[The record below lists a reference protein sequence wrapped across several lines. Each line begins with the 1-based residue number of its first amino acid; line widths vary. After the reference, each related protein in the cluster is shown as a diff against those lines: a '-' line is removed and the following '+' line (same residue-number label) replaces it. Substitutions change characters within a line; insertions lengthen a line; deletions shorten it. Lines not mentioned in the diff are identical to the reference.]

1 MAEAPDTIAKTLEE
15 LEREISCAVCHGH
28 YQQAKLLSCNHY
40 YCKSCIEDL
49 AKHARGKPFDCP
61 ECRRT
66 TTLPHGGVAELDGAF
81 FVERMKDLYG
91 KMAKVDGR
99 VVAVCEQCVGGD
111 RAVAFCRQCAEFIC
125 DDCASSHKK
134 IRLFAGHK
142 IATLS
147 DLKRGGATKDILLN
161 EAPLP
166 KCPEHDEQMKIF
178 CFDCYR
184 LVCRDCVLYDHR
196 EHKSDFV
203 KKCASESRKTLR
215 ESLAPLRGVRANIAD
230 AEKAIVAEKNA
241 VISQNN
247 VVRASIQ
254 QCFDKL
260 KALLDQRKAELV
272 RQANKLAQG
281 KEDVLTAQA
290 KDLQI
295 AQTEIQS
302 LVEFVERNI
311 ENTSDQDLMSIRTQL
326 QTKMKDG
333 EKHHRK
339 TTLKPATTSDVVCA
353 LPSLDAIPRD
363 LGAVFT
369 EKIAS
374 FIRVDPPK
382 VCSVGEPTQF
392 SLKVPQSIGCSV
404 QVQLKSLVDPSCIVD
419 ATVTTT
425 GNDDTYVITYTP
437 LVRGRH
443 DLIVKVN
450 AVNIT
455 GSPFQVFVNIHPRQL
470 GKPVHIIDGFNKP
483 WGIAINNKH
492 QLVVTECGGGG
503 KISIIECRG
512 KKVKELKCDS
522 IQDPS
527 GVATGSDGSVYVT
540 DDAAGTLSKLNEAGK
555 VVNQT
560 TQCLSTPFFAK
571 VINDKIYVSN
581 WTKNEIQIFDTECN
595 LKGSIDTS
603 GYPLTKDIAE
613 YNGLLYVSSDG
624 KKSIDV
630 YQCYPGGKYERHV
643 NIKECKGMSGLC
655 FDKNGYLYVTYH
667 ESGSRGV
674 YVYDCNGEYITS
686 FGLNI
691 SGMMHN
697 PAGIVIDDDGF
708 VYVCDFIKDG
718 KVYIF

>member
-1 MAEAPDTIAKTLEE
+1 MAEAPDTIEKTLEE

-66 TTLPHGGVAELDGAF
+66 TTLPSGGVAELDGAF
-81 FVERMKDLYG
+81 FVERMKELYG
-91 KMAKVDGR
+91 KMAKVEGR
-99 VVAVCEQCVGGD
+99 VVAVCEQCAGGNS
-111 RAVAFCRQCAEFIC
+111 VAFCRQCTEFIC
-125 DDCASSHKK
+125 GDCARSHTKMK
-134 IRLFAGHK
+134 VFAGHK
-142 IATLS
+142 IATLA
-147 DLKRGGATKDILLN
+147 DLKKGGAEDILLN
-161 EAPLP
+161 EGPLP
-166 KCPEHDEQMKIF
+166 KCPQHDEQMKIF
-178 CFDCYR
+178 CFDCDR

-203 KKCASESRKTLR
+203 RKCASDSKKTLR
-215 ESLAPLRGVRANIAD
+215 ESLAPLREVSANIAD
-230 AEKAIVAEKNA
+230 AEKAIVAEKKAVTAQNNA
-241 VISQNN
+241 VC
-247 VVRASIQ
+247 ASIQ
-254 QCFDKL
+254 QCFDNL

-272 RQANKLAQG
+272 RHANKLAQG

-339 TTLKPATTSDVVCA
+339 TSLKPATTSDVVCG

-363 LGAVFT
+363 LGAIMT
-369 EKIAS
+369 I
-374 FIRVDPPK
+374 DPPK

-392 SLKVPQSIGCSV
+392 SLKSIGCSV
-404 QVQLKSLVDPSCIVD
+404 QVQLKSLVDSSCIVD

-437 LVRGRH
+437 RVRGRH

-450 AVNIT
+450 AMNIT
-455 GSPFQVFVNIHPRQL
+455 GSPFQVFVNIHPKQL
-470 GKPVHIIDGFNKP
+470 GKPVHIIDGVNEP

-492 QLVVTECGGGG
+492 QLVVTEFGGGG
-503 KISIIECRG
+503 KISIIEHRG

-522 IQDPS
+522 IQAPT

-540 DDAAGTLSKLNEAGK
+540 DYAAGTLSKLNEDGK

-560 TQCLSTPFFAK
+560 TQCFSRPLFAK
-571 VINDKIYVSN
+571 IINDKIYVSN
-581 WTKNEIQIFDTECN
+581 YSKNEIQIFDMECN

-603 GYPLTKDIAE
+603 GYPKTKDIAE

-624 KKSIDV
+624 KSINV
-630 YQCYPGGKYERHV
+630 YQCYPGGKYVHHV
-643 NIKECKGMSGLC
+643 NIKECKGMNGLC
-655 FDKNGYLYVTYH
+655 FDKNGYLYVIYYG
-667 ESGSRGV
+667 SGSQGV

-686 FGLNI
+686 FGLI
-691 SGMMHN
+691 KSGMMHN
-697 PAGIVIDDDGF
+697 PALACIVIDDDGF
-708 VYVCDFIKDG
+708 VYVCDNSRDG

>member
-1 MAEAPDTIAKTLEE
+1 MAEAPDTIEKTLEE
-15 LEREISCAVCHGH
+15 LEREISCAVCHCH

-49 AKHARGKPFDCP
+49 VKHARGKPFDCP

-99 VVAVCEQCVGGD
+99 AVAVCEQCVGGG

-134 IRLFAGHK
+134 IRWSAGHK
-142 IATLS
+142 ITTLS

-161 EAPLP
+161 EAPFP
-166 KCPEHDEQMKIF
+166 KCAEHEEQMKIF
-178 CFDCYR
+178 CFDCDR

-203 KKCASESRKTLR
+203 KKCASDSRKTLR
-215 ESLAPLRGVRANIAD
+215 ESLAPLRKVRANIAD
-230 AEKAIVAEKNA
+230 AEKAIVAEKKAVIAQNNA
-241 VISQNN
+241 VC
-247 VVRASIQ
+247 ASIQ

-272 RQANKLAQG
+272 KQANKLAQG

-311 ENTSDQDLMSIRTQL
+311 ENTSDQDLMSICTQL

-339 TTLKPATTSDVVCA
+339 TMLKPATTSDVVCG

-363 LGAVFT
+363 LGAVMA
-369 EKIAS
+369 I
-374 FIRVDPPK
+374 DPPK

-443 DLIVKVN
+443 DLILKVN

-455 GSPFQVFVNIHPRQL
+455 GSPFQVFVNIHTKQL
-470 GKPVHIIDGFNKP
+470 GKPIHIIDGFNSP

-492 QLVVTECGGGG
+492 QLVVTERGDGG

-522 IQDPS
+522 IQSPR

-540 DDAAGTLSKLNEAGK
+540 DGAAGTLSKLNEDGK

-560 TQCLSTPFFAK
+560 TRCLSSPLFANI
-571 VINDKIYVSN
+571 INDKIYVSN
-581 WTKNEIQIFDTECN
+581 ISKNEIQIFDMECN

-603 GYPLTKDIAE
+603 GYPLTTDIAE
-613 YNGLLYVSSDG
+613 YNGLLYVSSYG

-630 YQCYPGGKYERHV
+630 YQCYPGGKYVRHV
-643 NIKECKGMSGLC
+643 NIKECKEMRGLC
-655 FDKNGYLYVTYH
+655 FDKNGYLYVTYY
-667 ESGSRGV
+667 ESGSQGV

-686 FGLNI
+686 FGLNK
-691 SGMMHN
+691 SGMLQS
-697 PAGIVIDDDGF
+697 PVGIVIDDDGF
-708 VYVCDFIKDG
+708 VYVCDNIEDG

>member
-1 MAEAPDTIAKTLEE
+1 MAEAPDTIEKTLEE

-66 TTLPHGGVAELDGAF
+66 TTLPPGGVAELDGAF

-91 KMAKVDGR
+91 KMAKVEGR
-99 VVAVCEQCVGGD
+99 VVAVCQQCVGGG

-134 IRLFAGHK
+134 IRWSAGHK
-142 IATLS
+142 ITTLS
-147 DLKRGGATKDILLN
+147 DLKKGWAKDILLN

-166 KCPEHDEQMKIF
+166 KCPEHGEQMKIF
-178 CFDCYR
+178 CFDCDR
-184 LVCRDCVLYDHR
+184 FVCRDCVLYDHR
-196 EHKSDFV
+196 EHKSDFL
-203 KKCASESRKTLR
+203 KKCASDSRKMLR
-215 ESLAPLRGVRANIAD
+215 ESLAPLREVRANIAD
-230 AEKAIVAEKNA
+230 AEKAIVAEKKA

-247 VVRASIQ
+247 VVCASIQ

-260 KALLDQRKAELV
+260 KALLNQRKAELV
-272 RQANKLAQG
+272 KQANKLAQD

-311 ENTSDQDLMSIRTQL
+311 ENTSDQDLVSIRTQL

-333 EKHHRK
+333 RK
-339 TTLKPATTSDVVCA
+339 TMLKPATTSDVVCA

-374 FIRVDPPK
+374 AIRADPPK

-392 SLKVPQSIGCSV
+392 CLRVPQSIGCSV

-455 GSPFQVFVNIHPRQL
+455 GSPFQVFVNIHPKQL
-470 GKPVHIIDGFNKP
+470 GKPVHNIIDGFNSP
-483 WGIAINNKH
+483 FGIAINNKH
-492 QLVVTECGGGG
+492 QLVVTERGDGG

-522 IQDPS
+522 VQYPS
-527 GVATGSDGSVYVT
+527 GVATGSDGSLYVT
-540 DDAAGTLSKLNEAGK
+540 DGVAGTLSKLSEAGK
-555 VVNQT
+555 VVNPSR
-560 TQCLSTPFFAK
+560 CLSSPLFAK
-571 VINDKIYVSN
+571 IINDKIYVSN
-581 WTKNEIQIFDTECN
+581 FSKNEIQIFDMECN

-603 GYPLTKDIAE
+603 GYPRTNDIAE
-613 YNGLLYVSSDG
+613 YNGLLYVSSAG

-630 YQCYPGGKYERHV
+630 YQCYPGGKYVRHV
-643 NIKECKGMSGLC
+643 NIKECKLMNGLC
-655 FDKNGYLYVTYH
+655 FDKNGYLYVTYY
-667 ESGSRGV
+667 ESGSQGV
-674 YVYDCNGEYITS
+674 YVYDCNGDYITS
-686 FGLNI
+686 FGLNK
-691 SGMMHN
+691 SGMLQS

-708 VYVCDFIKDG
+708 VYVCDYIKDG